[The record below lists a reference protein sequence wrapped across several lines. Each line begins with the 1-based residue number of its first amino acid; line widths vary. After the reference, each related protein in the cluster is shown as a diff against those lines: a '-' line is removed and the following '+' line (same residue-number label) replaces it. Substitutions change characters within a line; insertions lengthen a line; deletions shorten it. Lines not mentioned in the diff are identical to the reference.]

1 MALIRVV
8 LADDHAVIREGLRH
22 ILNRQKDIEII
33 GEEEDGLGALRRVK
47 EMKPNI
53 LLLDIAMP
61 GLNGLQALRPI
72 REASPDTR
80 VIIFSMHNKEGYVD
94 EALAA
99 GALGYVLKSS
109 PPSEVVAAIRAVHD
123 GEYFL
128 SPKIG
133 DRVVKR
139 YLETREKNQPAS
151 GYDLLSA
158 REQQVFRM
166 LVEGKKLK
174 EISTVLCISPKTVE
188 KHRMNI
194 GKKLGIHD
202 TVGLVKYAMK
212 IGVIDPEA

>member
-1 MALIRVV
+1 MALIRVL

-33 GEEEDGLGALRRVK
+33 GEEEDGLGALKRAK
-47 EMKPNI
+47 EMKPDI

-109 PPSEVVAAIRAVHD
+109 PPSEVVAAIRAVH
-123 GEYFL
+123 GGKYFL
-128 SPKIG
+128 SLKIG

-166 LVEGKKLK
+166 LVEGKNMK

-194 GKKLGIHD
+194 GKKLGIHG
-202 TVGLVKYAMK
+202 TVGLVKYALK
-212 IGVIDPEA
+212 IGVIDPED